1 MQIYSEMGGAM
12 PDRVPEYFGGEFYG
26 LTTKALRSVLSLAPQ
41 IKKDNDRRALAGQA
55 YLSDEAHF
63 FSFLMWTLGY
73 RNPTANNLARRIWT
87 TWKLNDTRLED
98 MELTVWHTPSEK
110 TYGIARLF
118 VALRGSRLCCESEE
132 AARAWLARVGGRAE
146 AAPEAFGAF
155 RAGYRASPEVERAV
169 VYLDDDHGET
179 PMNEQ
184 YDQDWHDVYGTGT
197 AHSAKAILRHVQSI
211 LDVRSVVEIGCG
223 HGHWLAAVARTRH

>member
-1 MQIYSEMGGAM
+1 MAYTVGKDLW
-12 PDRVPEYFGGEFYG
+12 DRPPLCCFE
-26 LTTKALRSVLSLAPQ
+26 RLAP
-41 IKKDNDRRALAGQA
+41 
-55 YLSDEAHF
+55 
-63 FSFLMWTLGY
+63 
-73 RNPTANNLARRIWT
+73 
-87 TWKLNDTRLED
+87 
-98 MELTVWHTPSEK
+98 
-110 TYGIARLF
+110 
-118 VALRGSRLCCESEE
+118 CCESEE

-184 YDQDWHDVYGTGT
+184 YDQDWHDVYGTVT

-211 LDVRSVVEIGCG
+211 LD
-223 HGHWLAAVARTRH
+223 L